1 MDVII
6 LSKIS
11 QTQKGKYYM
20 FTLPVESL
28 KERKTRRQK
37 EGRIEN
43 RKGAQERWGPTVC
56 NVGDK
61 YK

>member
-37 EGRIEN
+37 EGRVEN
-43 RKGAQERWGPTVC
+43 RKGAQKRWGPTVC

-61 YK
+61 HK

>member
-28 KERKTRRQK
+28 KERKTTRQK
-37 EGRIEN
+37 EGHVEN